1 MCIYHV
7 QIQNASSSDQLQ
19 DMLWSDNFSFVMDCG
34 FVKPTTTVTMED
46 IPALV
51 QAVFLEY
58 VLLRSTQEIAQFIE
72 GLETLGI
79 ATLLRRHPRCLKKLL
94 VHDPSEAR
102 VTVQYLSRL
111 LSPILSPRGHNR
123 REQEE
128 AALLTWSEYLQD
140 IEGTHVHARVLWN
153 LKLKFNR
160 IILTD
165 MT

>member
-1 MCIYHV
+1 
-7 QIQNASSSDQLQ
+7 
-19 DMLWSDNFSFVMDCG
+19 MLWSDNFSFVMDCG

-58 VLLRSTQEIAQFIE
+58 VLLRSIQEIAQFIE

-79 ATLLRRHPRCLKKLL
+79 AILLRRQPRCLKKLL
-94 VHDPSEAR
+94 VHDPSEAH

-123 REQEE
+123 RNRRR
-128 AALLTWSEYLQD
+128 LLYSLGVNTFK
-140 IEGTHVHARVLWN
+140 I
-153 LKLKFNR
+153 
-160 IILTD
+160 
-165 MT
+165 

>member
-1 MCIYHV
+1 
-7 QIQNASSSDQLQ
+7 
-19 DMLWSDNFSFVMDCG
+19 MDCG

-79 ATLLRRHPRCLKKLL
+79 VTLLKRHPQCLKKLL
-94 VHDPSEAR
+94 VHDPSQAR

-128 AALLTWSEYLQD
+128 AVLLAWSEYLQD
-140 IEGTHVHARVLWN
+140 IEGTHVHAKVFW
-153 LKLKFNR
+153 KS
-160 IILTD
+160 
-165 MT
+165 